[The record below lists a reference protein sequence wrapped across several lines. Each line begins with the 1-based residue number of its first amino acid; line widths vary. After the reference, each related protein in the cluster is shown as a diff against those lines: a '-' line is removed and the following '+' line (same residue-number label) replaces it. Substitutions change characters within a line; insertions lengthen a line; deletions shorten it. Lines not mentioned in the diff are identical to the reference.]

1 MERSWLLLTV
11 LVVVCS
17 RPGLVTASSPAQFL
31 LTHTGQYLA
40 VGLQSGLV
48 RGLAAPGHK
57 SVLAAVCRSLPLQL
71 LGIVALSLKES
82 YTSKIR
88 YCKDDMFS

>member
-11 LVVVCS
+11 LVVVSS
-17 RPGLVTASSPAQFL
+17 RPGLVTTTSSPAQFL

-40 VGLQSGLV
+40 VGLQSALV

-57 SVLAAVCRSLPLQL
+57 SVLAALCRSLPLQL
-71 LGIVALSLKES
+71 LGIVALSL
-82 YTSKIR
+82 
-88 YCKDDMFS
+88 